1 MKSLALHSPI
11 THSALFLTSQCDTLC
26 IKMIDADDLLQML
39 GRAVTCAILA
49 PSGPQRQRVLAAIA
63 NDTRLS
69 LLDDISEY
77 TSHGTILKK
86 MYTHQIVRPDELRLF
101 DASLAE
107 HQKAVM
113 SDGLTIMER
122 AVVEHNMI
130 AVSDI
135 YESIYLSEL
144 AWILG
149 VTTTKAESIAATM
162 IMDGSIHASIDQ
174 VDGFLIFTNDEQ
186 PIELYDRLVS
196 NFCTE
201 LNNITNL
208 IKANPAFTE

>member
-1 MKSLALHSPI
+1 
-11 THSALFLTSQCDTLC
+11 
-26 IKMIDADDLLQML
+26 ML

-49 PSGPQRQRVLAAIA
+49 PSGPQRQRVLSSIV
-63 NDTRLS
+63 NDPRLS
-69 LLDDISEY
+69 ALDSIPDFA
-77 TSHGTILKK
+77 THGTVLKK
-86 MYTHQIVRPDELRLF
+86 MYTHQIIRPNELVQF

-113 SDGLTIMER
+113 GDGLTIMER

-130 AVSDI
+130 AVADL

-149 VTTTKAESIAATM
+149 VTQTKAESIAASM
-162 IMDGSIHASIDQ
+162 IMDGSIQASIDQ
-174 VDGFLIFTNDEQ
+174 VDGLLLFTNDEH
-186 PIELYDRLVS
+186 PTEMYDRLVN

-201 LNNITNL
+201 LNNVVAN
-208 IKANPAFTE
+208 IKANPIFTDLE